1 MIIDRNISSSS
12 GSATIYNVEQD
23 CVLNIHAALNAS
35 SPSLL
40 SINNVVMGRGSNQYV
55 YIDITGEPCKAG
67 TKISVTNGNARIS
80 GFTLE

>member
-12 GSATIYNVEQD
+12 SVATYNVEQD
-23 CVLNIHAALNAS
+23 CVLNIHAVLNVGYTS
-35 SPSLL
+35 VL
-40 SINNVVMGRGSNQYV
+40 SINGVVMGRGLDQLV

-67 TKISVTNGNARIS
+67 TKISVFNGSARIS